1 MTKKQTKKKV
11 AKKVVK
17 KAKTEKLKAPAKVE
31 ESTESKEPAEKCLDE
46 VEILKLNA
54 NHSEQAEQTLLMQLT
69 QKDIALI
76 EGQKNI
82 LKQKV
87 TIMDYEIQRLNEKVK
102 TNKQKLEQ
110 LKEKHRKFIEE
121 LKNKHGIE
129 GAFGYDPDTG
139 ILKED

>member
-1 MTKKQTKKKV
+1 MTKKVTKKASKKKV
-11 AKKVVK
+11 TKKPTEPK
-17 KAKTEKLKAPAKVE
+17 KDIEPIE
-31 ESTESKEPAEKCLDE
+31 PIEPKEPKEKCLEE
-46 VEILKLNA
+46 VQMLKLNA
-54 NHSEQAEQTLLMQLT
+54 NHNEQAEQTLLMQLT